1 MKIRNFQLYNFG
13 RFESLDVSLIG
24 DQTKP
29 VNVVVLVGNNGAGKT
44 SILKA
49 LATSLS
55 WFVGRLRT
63 GKSSGSPIGDHSI
76 REGAVSSAIDIHIDN
91 AVAGQESFGWTV
103 ARSRQGMK
111 GGHSSALMDVA
122 AMADHYRSQ
131 LTTTSQSGLPL
142 VAYYPVE
149 RSVLDIPLKVNKRNA
164 FDQLVGY
171 EDFLSPT
178 VSFAKFFEW
187 FRDREDHENERGS
200 QVLAS
205 EGTREEF
212 ERLGGLVEAIDAL
225 ASENKP
231 SSDVQVLRTEVA
243 KLRHAMKGLRDLSTP
258 TWDPQLSAVR
268 SAIEQFM
275 PGFSHLRVQRKPS
288 LQLVVDKD
296 GLALNIL
303 QLSQGEKSLMAL
315 VGDIA
320 RRLAM
325 MNPALENPLQGQ
337 GIVLIDEVDMHLHPI
352 WQREIIRN
360 LTRTFPNC
368 QFILTTHSPLV
379 ISDQPDVLVFS
390 LNDGQLEKVPSQFGQ
405 DANTVLLD
413 VMDTHIRNPKVG
425 AKLNDALDAIQAGR
439 LSEAREIIAALD
451 AQLPPS
457 NLELAKAKL
466 FLRKQELRLEKDR

>member
-1 MKIRNFQLYNFG
+1 
-13 RFESLDVSLIG
+13 
-24 DQTKP
+24 
-29 VNVVVLVGNNGAGKT
+29 
-44 SILKA
+44 
-49 LATSLS
+49 
-55 WFVGRLRT
+55 
-63 GKSSGSPIGDHSI
+63 
-76 REGAVSSAIDIHIDN
+76 
-91 AVAGQESFGWTV
+91 
-103 ARSRQGMK
+103 
-111 GGHSSALMDVA
+111 
-122 AMADHYRSQ
+122 
-131 LTTTSQSGLPL
+131 
-142 VAYYPVE
+142 
-149 RSVLDIPLKVNKRNA
+149 
-164 FDQLVGY
+164 
-171 EDFLSPT
+171 
-178 VSFAKFFEW
+178 
-187 FRDREDHENERGS
+187 
-200 QVLAS
+200 
-205 EGTREEF
+205 
-212 ERLGGLVEAIDAL
+212 
-225 ASENKP
+225 
-231 SSDVQVLRTEVA
+231 
-243 KLRHAMKGLRDLSTP
+243 
-258 TWDPQLSAVR
+258 
-268 SAIEQFM
+268 M